1 MSIRKNITK
10 EDVEREYLSVPTTLE
25 EAAKALGMT
34 RITLMKRMRE
44 FGIPSKSSFWNM
56 PDRNTISM
64 VKKEILDPKIIQ
76 DEYLDKPVTQGKAA
90 KTIGC
95 SIEFLRKSMAFHK
108 INAKSRS
115 WNPKKHKKFPELDDK
130 DWLIEQRK
138 TKTYRQIANELGT
151 TIGNVASSASRYGLS
166 APGDNKGDAVKEGIR
181 KRFPLGRTGDSNPAW
196 NGGKY
201 VSSAGYIYVL
211 SPGHPEA
218 TLGGYVLEHRLVME
232 KSLGRF
238 LTSTEVIHHRN
249 NLKDDNRIEN
259 LELFPDNSKHREY
272 HRKVDKLKAEA
283 KRVQDELHA
292 LGINPEEQKPIE

>member
-1 MSIRKNITK
+1 MSTRKNITK
-10 EDVEREYLSVPTTLE
+10 EDIEREYLNVPTTLE
-25 EAAKALGMT
+25 EAARALNMT

-56 PDRNTISM
+56 PDRSTISM
-64 VKKEILDPKIIQ
+64 IKKEIIDPKVIQ
-76 DEYLDKPVTQGKAA
+76 DEYLSKPVTQVMAA

-95 SIEFLRKSMAFHK
+95 SVEFLIKSMAYHK

-115 WNPKKHKKFPELDDK
+115 WNPKKHKNFPELDNK
-130 DWLIEQRK
+130 AWLIEQRK

-166 APGDNKGDAVKEGIR
+166 ASGENKGDAVKEGIR
-181 KRFPLGRTGDSNPAW
+181 KRFPLGRTGASNPAW
-196 NGGKY
+196 NGGQY
-201 VSSAGYIYVL
+201 ISGAGYIYVL

-218 TLGGYVLEHRLVME
+218 TLGGYVMEHRLVME

-238 LTSTEVIHHRN
+238 LTAIEVVHHKNSVR
-249 NLKDDNRIEN
+249 DDNRIEN

-283 KRVQDELHA
+283 KRVQEELQS
-292 LGINPEEQKPIE
+292 LGINPDEQKPIE